1 MDCPGVLAV
10 PLGSVVVFTPTIVTK
25 WEKDIPEKIVKSRR
39 GKMKLVSRDIDKN
52 SSGCVTLIPDEPEDM
67 WHAYNLVMIGDEL
80 RSTTIRK
87 VQNESATGSVSVNKV
102 RTTLTIRVET
112 IDFDTQGCVLRVKGR
127 NIQENQY
134 VKMGAYHTLD
144 LELNRKFTLGKQE
157 WDSICLERIDNA
169 CDPTQHADVAAIV
182 MQEGLAHLCLI
193 TPNMTLVRAKL
204 ETNIPRKRKGSCAQH
219 DKALNRF
226 YDQIIQAVLRHVN
239 FDVVK
244 CVLVASPGF
253 VKDQFVEYMFH
264 QAVKM
269 EYKNLIEN
277 KSKFIMVHSSSGFKH
292 ALKEILQDS
301 AVTAKL
307 SDTKAAG
314 EVKALDDFYQ
324 MLQNDPNRAFYGA
337 NHVEKAAE
345 LQAVETLLITDEL
358 FRCQDIKQR
367 KRYVSMVDTVKESGG
382 DVKIFSSLHVSGEQ
396 LGQLSGI
403 AAILRFP
410 MHDEEEDDSDDD

>member
-1 MDCPGVLAV
+1 M
-10 PLGSVVVFTPTIVTK
+10 
-25 WEKDIPEKIVKSRR
+25 KI
-39 GKMKLVSRDIDKN
+39 VSRDIDKN
-52 SSGCVTLIPDEPEDM
+52 GTGSVTLIPEEAEDM
-67 WHAYNLVMIGDEL
+67 WHAYNLVCVDDTL

-102 RTTLTIRVET
+102 RTTLTIRIES

-127 NIQENQY
+127 NIEENQY

-157 WDSICLERIDNA
+157 WDSVSLERIEMA
-169 CDPTQHADVAAIV
+169 CDPTQHADLAAIV

-204 ETNIPRKRKGSCAQH
+204 ETNIPRKRKGSCSQH
-219 DKALNRF
+219 DKGLNRF
-226 YDQIIQAVLRHVN
+226 YDQILQAILRHIN

-253 VKDQFVEYMFH
+253 VKDQFMEYMLQ

-269 EYKNLIEN
+269 DYKVILEN
-277 KSKFIMVHSSSGFKH
+277 KSKFVMCHSSSGFKH
-292 ALKEILQDS
+292 SLREVLEDS
-301 AVTAKL
+301 ALASKL
-307 SDTKAAG
+307 ADTKATS
-314 EVKALDDFYQ
+314 EVKALDEFYQ
-324 MLQNDPNRAFYGA
+324 MLQNDPNRAFYGIKP
-337 NHVEKAAE
+337 VEKAAE
-345 LQAVETLLITDEL
+345 QQAVEVLLISDEL
-358 FRCQDIKQR
+358 FRAQDLKKR
-367 KRYVSMVDTVKESGG
+367 KRYVRLVDTVKEACG

-396 LGQLSGI
+396 LGQLSGV

-410 MHDEEEDDSDDD
+410 MEDEDSDEED